1 MGKSTSLATRGSGF
15 DSRRLHS
22 PTRSVKSR
30 GVNQLT
36 TDGIAPAQDDSAF
49 FTRVFAWMAA
59 GLAVTGGVAAVVYSS
74 GTALHAFEGSNGPAI
89 FIILA
94 ILELALVA
102 GLVGLV
108 QHMSLFETGA
118 TFIGYAFLNG
128 VTFSVVFLAYT
139 TSSIVSTFLVTAAMF
154 GGLALWGYTTK
165 RDLTGWGTFLL
176 MALFGQLIGLV
187 VNLFWLNNTLYW
199 GDAAVGVLLFSAYT
213 AYDVQRLKKYEP
225 PPGADYVVVEKDA
238 IVGALALYL
247 DFVNLFLYLL
257 RLLGKAK
264 R

>member
-1 MGKSTSLATRGSGF
+1 
-15 DSRRLHS
+15 
-22 PTRSVKSR
+22 
-30 GVNQLT
+30 VNQLA
-36 TDGIAPAQDDSAF
+36 TDGIAPAKGQDESAY
-49 FTRVFAWMAA
+49 FTQVFGWMAA
-59 GLAVTGGVAAVVYSS
+59 GLTVTGGVAAAVYGS
-74 GTALHAFEGSNGPAI
+74 GTALHAFEGSSGPTI

-94 ILELALVA
+94 VLELALVA

-118 TFIGYAFLNG
+118 TYLAYCVLNG
-128 VTFSVVFLAYT
+128 VTFSVIFLAYT
-139 TSSIVSTFLVTAAMF
+139 TTSIVSTFLVTAAMF
-154 GGLALWGYTTK
+154 GAIGLWGYATK
-165 RDLTGWGTFLL
+165 RDLTGWGTFLF
-176 MALFGQLIGLV
+176 MALIGQLIGLV
-187 VNLFWLNNTLYW
+187 VNLFWLNNTLYLVTT
-199 GDAAVGVLLFSAYT
+199 AVGVLIFAGYT

-257 RLLGKAK
+257 RILGKAK

>member
-1 MGKSTSLATRGSGF
+1 
-15 DSRRLHS
+15 
-22 PTRSVKSR
+22 
-30 GVNQLT
+30 VNQLA
-36 TDGIAPAQDDSAF
+36 TDGIAPARDESESAF

-59 GLAVTGGVAAVVYSS
+59 GLTVTGGVAAAVYSS
-74 GTALHAFEGSNGPAI
+74 GTAMRAFEGSHGLTI

-94 ILELALVA
+94 VLEFALVA

-108 QHMSLFETGA
+108 RHMDLFEAGA
-118 TFIGYAFLNG
+118 VFLAYCVLNG
-128 VTFSVVFLAYT
+128 VTFSVIFLVYT
-139 TSSIVSTFLVTAAMF
+139 TTSIVSAFLVTAAMF

-165 RDLTGWGTFLL
+165 ADLTGWGAFLL
-176 MALFGQLIGLV
+176 MALFGQLVGLV

-199 GDAAVGVLLFSAYT
+199 ATTAVGVLLFSAYT

-225 PPGADYVVVEKDA
+225 PPGADYDVIEKDA

-247 DFVNLFLYLL
+247 DFVNLFLYVL
-257 RLLGKAK
+257 RILGRAK

>member
-1 MGKSTSLATRGSGF
+1 M
-15 DSRRLHS
+15 
-22 PTRSVKSR
+22 
-30 GVNQLT
+30 NQLA
-36 TDGIAPAQDDSAF
+36 TDGIAPAQNDSAF

-59 GLAVTGGVAAVVYSS
+59 GLAVTGAVAAAVYSS
-74 GTALHAFEGSNGPAI
+74 GTALHTFEGSSGPII

-108 QHMSLFETGA
+108 QHMGLFEAGA
-118 TFIGYAFLNG
+118 TFLAYCILNG
-128 VTFSVVFLAYT
+128 VTFSVIFLAYT
-139 TSSIVSTFLVTAAMF
+139 TTSIVSTFLVTASMF
-154 GGLALWGYTTK
+154 GALALWGYTTK
-165 RDLTGWGTFLL
+165 ADLTGWGSFLF
-176 MALFGQLIGLV
+176 MALIGLLWGTI

-199 GDAAVGVLLFSAYT
+199 VTTVVGVLLFSAYT
-213 AYDVQRLKKYEP
+213 AYDVQRLKNYEP

-257 RLLGKAK
+257 RILGRAK